1 MSFGLRV
8 ARFYIK
14 AHEVPEILSSSRVPN
29 IVPAPVLVHQRPCLS
44 QSSSASGLWR
54 LGWRDRQGV
63 CFVFCVAVVGKG
75 SACDSVVCVCL
86 ASASLNKQWLG
97 WAMPRVCNGAW
108 AGAKVRAKGKGTRTL
123 HHHHQP
129 GRGSCGWKAPRK
141 RRRGMAGAKG
151 VPRPTPAQLL
161 LPMAALAHY
170 LSSRERLSL

>member
-1 MSFGLRV
+1 MECPTLCQPLFWFTS
-8 ARFYIK
+8 
-14 AHEVPEILSSSRVPN
+14 
-29 IVPAPVLVHQRPCLS
+29 APVCPRVRVLLACGG
-44 QSSSASGLWR
+44 SGGETGRGSVLYSN
-54 LGWRDRQGV
+54 
-63 CFVFCVAVVGKG
+63 CVAVVGKG

-97 WAMPRVCNGAW
+97 WAMPSVCNGAW
-108 AGAKVRAKGKGTRTL
+108 AGAKARVKGKGTRTL
-123 HHHHQP
+123 HHHHRP